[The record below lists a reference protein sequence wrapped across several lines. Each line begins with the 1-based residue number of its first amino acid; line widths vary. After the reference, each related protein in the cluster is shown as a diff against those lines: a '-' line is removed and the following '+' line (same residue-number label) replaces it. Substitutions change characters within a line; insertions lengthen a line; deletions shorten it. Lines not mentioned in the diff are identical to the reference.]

1 MSLSL
6 LRQSVLKDDEEE
18 KQVVEK
24 PVIEAQKPV
33 SEEPAS
39 GLALLRQNAAEQDD
53 ELSTSVAQQNIEGN
67 SAVREAAVRFA
78 RDRLGMTDISE
89 EDAMEEFVEHF
100 RAFNVNELTAGNDY
114 RYVSAAA
121 ADATKRN
128 DDKAAQRLSDYRL
141 LHQTFAE
148 MPAFS
153 DNWLTATGDY
163 AQGILTAPSTYA
175 GLLLPGAGKVGGV
188 AAQQA
193 AKVAVQQT
201 LKQALKSPV
210 STLAAKAAANPIK
223 TAVAVEGVA
232 GSLQNVAAQKAE
244 IAADLRDDYS
254 GTETALAFGLSG
266 APVAVLG
273 SVGKGILTRKVE
285 QGTGELV
292 EEASK
297 AVEKANEKAIA
308 KAEKTLEKNKEVA
321 SKLSSALR
329 PLDPEQVAKGKE
341 VRDDIA
347 EQVGLTPQGDV
358 DGLARTLG
366 ADKKD
371 ILAGEPTLTI
381 SIDEQ
386 RTKRIFGATVDIMKK
401 SNKGLLEGERV
412 TEGVARTI
420 RQLNDKKAGQGD
432 KFYRTVLKEYN
443 LTHDDFANLLM
454 ADVSDAARKLQQ
466 AGAAARVFKNLNAV
480 ASDNLFALNDVAK
493 ASVEKVGKAIEDGDV
508 RKALDSADEME
519 GNIKEGFFKKLDS
532 VRLASMTS
540 QTATTVRNTVSG
552 YGRVGIDTA
561 TKAVDRGVARFLGQK
576 VETPNEDIF
585 AVAYGLVNK
594 KESKAVREIF
604 EMGFHKK
611 ASQLFRELQDIESG
625 GAVKMT
631 RMRHYSRE
639 LNALNTLSDNMFKRA
654 AFVGSLKRQLNEAY
668 TKKLKAGDE
677 VNIDDYNLVNVIKNG
692 DFNKVFGG
700 KEGGKL
706 LDKAVED
713 ALYFTYQKSPSSPA
727 ARAIIQGIHSA
738 PFLTTSLVPF
748 PRFIANAMRFTYE
761 YSPLYLLS
769 DAWGK
774 GAISKTKGADN
785 YEEISK
791 ALVGTGMIAGAYAF
805 RSSEYAGENWWEG
818 KTADGKTYDLRPF
831 FPAAPYLFVA
841 DMIKRGV
848 DGDPL
853 FGDRNFITDAIQALT
868 GTQFR
873 AGFGIYAID
882 SAVKDLFRDDIDA
895 TQKVESIAA
904 NFGANI
910 ISTFTIPL
918 TAGQDLYNTFLAPDD
933 ELIIRQTNSSN
944 VFDLMVNKSLARIPA
959 NYRLEQLLADS
970 IGLNPPEIYEFPTR
984 DEPMRRQTPIS
995 RQFAGILLQERRNF
1009 LENEMAR
1016 LKVSRRKLSQKTGVP
1031 EADQLIN
1038 ALIGEYATNYIV
1050 PVLQNSQK
1058 YKNAPSDEQAA
1069 ILKTYIDD
1077 FRGDVMELVK
1087 LRSRLSGVER
1097 YGFDPMQRVAFNKL
1111 SAIAQKRAKARYEK
1125 MYPNYKEKGYDYEE
1139 LVRLGKY
1146 FEKLGPRFRL

>member
-6 LRQSVLKDDEEE
+6 LRQSTLKDDEEE
-18 KQVVEK
+18 KQIVEQ
-24 PVIEAQKPV
+24 PVIEQQKPV
-33 SEEPAS
+33 SDKTAS
-39 GLALLRQNAAEQDD
+39 GLELLRQSSVEQDD
-53 ELSTSVAQQNIEGN
+53 ETTTTLAQQNIEGN
-67 SAVREAAVRFA
+67 SAIREAAMRFA
-78 RDRLGMTDISE
+78 RDRLGIYDVSE
-89 EDAMEEFVEHF
+89 DDAMEEFVEHF
-100 RAFNVNELTAGNDY
+100 RAFNVNELTAANDY

-121 ADATKRN
+121 SDATKRG

-163 AQGILTAPSTYA
+163 AEGILTAPSTYV
-175 GLLLPGAGKVGGV
+175 GLLLPGAGKAGGV

-193 AKVAVQQT
+193 AKLAVQQT
-201 LKQALKSPV
+201 LKQSLKSPV

-223 TAVAVEGVA
+223 TAVAVEGTA
-232 GSLQNVAAQKAE
+232 GSLQNIAAQKAE
-244 IAADLRDDYS
+244 IAADLRDDYNP
-254 GTETALAFGLSG
+254 TETALAFGLSG

-285 QGTGELV
+285 EGTGDLV
-292 EEASK
+292 EQASK
-297 AVEKANEKAIA
+297 AVDKANEKAIT

-321 SKLSSALR
+321 STLSSALR
-329 PLDPEQVAKGKE
+329 PLDPEQVALGKE
-341 VRDDIA
+341 VRDDIG
-347 EQVGLTPQGDV
+347 EQVGLKPSGDTE
-358 DGLARTLG
+358 GLARTLD
-366 ADKKD
+366 ADQKS
-371 ILAGEPTLTI
+371 ILAGEPTLVV

-386 RTKRIFGATVDIMKK
+386 RTKRIFAATVDIMKK
-401 SNKGLLEGERV
+401 TDKGLLEGERV

-420 RQLNDKKAGQGD
+420 RTMNDKKAGQGD
-432 KFYRTVLKEYN
+432 AFYRAVLKEYN

-466 AGAAARVFKNLNAV
+466 ASAASRAFKNLNAV

-493 ASVEKVGKAIEDGDV
+493 ASVEKVGKAIEKGDV
-508 RKALDSADEME
+508 RKALDATDEME
-519 GNIKEGFFKKLDS
+519 GNAKEGFFKKLDS

-552 YGRVGIDTA
+552 YGRVGIDTV
-561 TKAVDRGVARFLGQK
+561 TKAVDRGIARFLGQK
-576 VETPNEDIF
+576 VETPNEDIL

-611 ASQLFRELQDIESG
+611 ASQLFRELQDIEAG
-625 GAVKMT
+625 GGVKMT

-668 TKKLKAGDE
+668 TKKLKAGDK
-677 VNIDDYNLVNVIKNG
+677 VNIDDYNLVEVIKRG

-706 LDKAVED
+706 LDKSVED
-713 ALYFTYQKSPSSPA
+713 ALYFTYQKSPSNPA

-761 YSPLYLLS
+761 YSPLYILQ
-769 DAWGK
+769 
-774 GAISKTKGADN
+774 GAKRSFFRDENN
-785 YEEISK
+785 YEEVSK
-791 ALVGTGMIAGAYAF
+791 ALVGTGMITGAYAF

-841 DMIKRGV
+841 DLIKRGV

-882 SAVKDLFRDDIDA
+882 SALKDLFRDDID
-895 TQKVESIAA
+895 TSQKAESIAA

-1016 LKVSRRKLSQKTGVP
+1016 LKISRRKLSQKTGVP

-1058 YKNAPSDEQAA
+1058 YKEAPSDEQAA
-1069 ILKTYIDD
+1069 ILKAYIDD

-1087 LRSRLSGVER
+1087 LRSRTSGVER
-1097 YGFDPMQRVAFNKL
+1097 YGFDPMQRAAFNKL
-1111 SAIAQKRAKARYEK
+1111 SAIAQKRAKTRYEK

-1146 FEKLGPRFRL
+1146 FEKLGPRFRLD